1 MFQHRQQPVGPS
13 GPTPKKGYYPDPA
26 DPSLERWW
34 DGQRWT
40 TLTRTPKAAREP
52 LWRSQVVALVAAA
65 AALVAMAIGAVP
77 LVRSGVSAI
86 GAEAY
91 DSPVTIERDLD
102 PGRYT
107 LFELTGSQIGG
118 GGGIEAGTYSFPTL
132 GPDDVQVVGPDGRT
146 VVVGVGGIAE
156 TIQRGRSVYTGAVTF
171 TVEDPGRYS
180 VQVGGPPDRVILTR
194 TLFDGASR
202 SLPLLVGGAVVGGV
216 ASTAFLVMVIVRAQ
230 RRRSA

>member
-1 MFQHRQQPVGPS
+1 MFQHQQQPVGPS
-13 GPTPKKGYYPDPA
+13 GSTPKKGYYPDPA

-34 DGQRWT
+34 DGQQWT

-52 LWRSQVVALVAAA
+52 LWRSQVVALVAVAG
-65 AALVAMAIGAVP
+65 ALVAMAIGAVP
-77 LVRSGVSAI
+77 IVRSGASAFS
-86 GAEAY
+86 AEVY
-91 DSPVTIERDLD
+91 DSPLTIERDLD

-107 LFELTGSQIGG
+107 VFELTGSQVG

-132 GPDDVQVVGPDGRT
+132 GPDDVQVVDSDGRT
-146 VVVGVGGIAE
+146 VAVGVGGIAE

-171 TVEDPGRYS
+171 TVEEPGRYS

-202 SLPLLVGGAVVGGV
+202 SLPLLIGGAVIGGV
-216 ASTAFLVMVIVRAQ
+216 AMTSFLVMVIVRAQ
-230 RRRSA
+230 RRRVA